1 MNPVT
6 NMINLLLDKF
16 NFMLETYFNY
26 LRVNQMVSKFILLI
40 LALSFSLLINGQ
52 QVKFEKDSLAWMN
65 LYTIADSMRYE
76 NLENKKELD
85 KFILYSEK
93 TVDKAKKVFGSR
105 SKPYVISL
113 LILNEGLLLAGKIS
127 EAEKINTEG
136 LELINVAI
144 PEEDEDYLETYSS
157 FIESSIKGILQ
168 KIVYYEQLTNIAEK
182 KHPGSWNGIATYL
195 TVKYIEGGF
204 LQKADSLLSK
214 IKNLASTLNER
225 LNWANTKA
233 LLLQEQENI
242 SSAIQC
248 LDTILSE
255 IESNDILQYN
265 RNSRI
270 YSIYKKR
277 AELSLSNYNYAA
289 AYSDWNTYLNYYK
302 QQYSNNEWI
311 KEQLDWPAIYQA
323 TNQRKYY
330 KSLYEKYKS
339 LTGNTIFE
347 QTDKLRYQASYYE
360 MSENSEVPDWLE
372 KEQLAHSKLL
382 LEMYDHM
389 FTDKNRIEFYLSI
402 GERQKARSVIL
413 KQLEEKQK
421 IFGNY
426 SPEYAE
432 WQSYLAYFF
441 AKAGDT
447 TAADSAYIEN
457 QQVYEKLYGDTSI
470 QKANIL
476 HFRGHLFYYKEPKKA
491 YGLFKEGFALL
502 KKNSTDSANF
512 NYRDRLVDLLELSYQ
527 LNDSA
532 AFFSH
537 AMQLLHLWKNKFTE
551 NVTRFVEEQ
560 QQWLIKHSKLGI
572 NGMRLEYLMPA
583 YKKWFLHNIEYTRN
597 LFEAFKTLY
606 SSSLLSELE
615 LLDEYYSGDLSK
627 IDWIRKKIWE
637 FNELK
642 KLLEKNPLLE
652 IADLDDE
659 LHNETTISLVNQFKN
674 NRDLQYYI
682 LDNAIA
688 EYKNQI
694 INLIKAEKQK
704 DTTSKN
710 KPSKQGTTLFWI
722 NYPDDTDSLRYGVFV
737 SSRNDSDLR
746 YIDVCSY
753 LQIDTLMSKYY
764 GNKNSRGII
773 VEDTIVTN
781 TKNINTELY
790 RLLWRKIAH
799 EIDSNSLVYNIPSGI
814 LNKISFNALQDENGR
829 FLIDKYL
836 LKQIL
841 IPDDADTMRSNGYL
855 WDYFTVYLYG
865 GADFNAGKPGTDDGN
880 LIRTGKLDGQPFTY
894 LPGTLKEVEGISDL
908 LKKDSTIN
916 VYAFVG
922 DNANE
927 SNFIKHPEPY
937 YHLSI
942 LHIATHGFY
951 LPPPQQNDLE
961 TELTDNPLARTG
973 FILSGANNHLKSD
986 LNKEGNGIITAYKIY
1001 QKQAMKF
1008 VKLVVL
1014 SACETALGDV
1024 NYTQGV
1030 LGLQRAFRIRGVE
1043 RLIISLWP
1051 VPDNET
1057 AELMTAFYSNLVN
1070 KEPFFNAFSKAQKA
1084 MKEKYKDP
1092 YKWAGFVYI
1101 GE

>member
-1 MNPVT
+1 
-6 NMINLLLDKF
+6 MI
-16 NFMLETYFNY
+16 
-26 LRVNQMVSKFILLI
+26 LRYILLI
-40 LALSFSLLINGQ
+40 LAISFSLLIKGQ
-52 QVKFEKDSLAWMN
+52 QRKFEKDSLEWVN
-65 LYTIADSMRYE
+65 LYTIADSLAYE
-76 NLENKKELD
+76 NLQSKKDLD

-105 SKPYVISL
+105 SKPYVKSL
-113 LILNEGLLLAGKIS
+113 LILNQGLLLAGKIS
-127 EAEKINTEG
+127 EAEKINTKG

-144 PEEDEDYLETYSS
+144 TEEDEDYLETYSS
-157 FIESSIKGILQ
+157 FIEYSFLKGTLQ
-168 KIVYYEQLTNIAEK
+168 KIVHYEQLTNIAEK
-182 KHPGSWNGIATYL
+182 KHPGSWNGIATDL
-195 TVKYIEGGF
+195 TVKYIEAGF

-214 IKNLASTLNER
+214 TKNIASTLNER
-225 LNWANTKA
+225 LNWANSKA
-233 LLLQEQENI
+233 LLLEKQENI
-242 SSAIQC
+242 SGAIQC

-255 IESNDILQYN
+255 IESNDILLYY
-265 RNSRI
+265 RDSRI
-270 YSIYKKR
+270 YRIYKER
-277 AELSLSNYNYAA
+277 AQLLLKNYNYAS
-289 AYSDWNTYLNYYK
+289 AYSDWNTYLNYYI
-302 QQYSNNEWI
+302 QQYSDNEWL
-311 KEQLDWPAIYQA
+311 KEQLEWPAMYQA

-330 KSLYEKYKS
+330 KSLFEKYKS

-347 QTDKLRYQASYYE
+347 QADKLTYQASYYE
-360 MSENSEVPDWLE
+360 MSENGEVPDWLE
-372 KEQLAHSKLL
+372 KEKITHSKLVM
-382 LEMYDHM
+382 EMYGHII
-389 FTDKNRIEFYLSI
+389 TDKDRIEFYLSI
-402 GERQKARSVIL
+402 GERQKARSVLL

-421 IFGNY
+421 QFGNY

-432 WQSYLAYFF
+432 WQSYLADFF

-447 TAADSAYIEN
+447 TAADSVYIET
-457 QQVYEKLYGDTSI
+457 QRVYEKLYGDTSI

-476 HFRGHLFYYKEPKKA
+476 HLRGHLFYKEPKKA

-502 KKNSTDSANF
+502 KKNSTDTANF

-527 LNDSA
+527 LSDSA
-532 AFFSH
+532 AFFNY
-537 AMQLLHLWKNKFTE
+537 AMQLLRLWKNKFNE
-551 NVTRFVEEQ
+551 NVTRFGEEQ
-560 QQWLIKHSKLGI
+560 QQWLIKDSKLGI
-572 NGMRLEYLMPA
+572 NGMMLEYLMPA
-583 YKKWFLHNIEYTRN
+583 YKKWFLHNKEYTKN

-615 LLDEYYSGDLSK
+615 LFKEFESGLSSK
-627 IDWIRKKIWE
+627 VDGRIMERLR
-637 FNELK
+637 ELK
-642 KLLEKNPLLE
+642 NLKKKLEENPLLE
-652 IADLDDE
+652 KDKMLENIYY
-659 LHNETTISLVNQFKN
+659 ETTLLLVKKLIE
-674 NRDLQYYI
+674 NREFQYYI
-682 LDNAIA
+682 LDNEIA
-688 EYKNQI
+688 SYKNQI
-694 INLIKAEKQK
+694 LNQIEVEKQK

-722 NYPDDTDSLRYGVFV
+722 NYPDDTDSLRYGVFIT
-737 SSRNDSDLR
+737 SQNDSNLR

-790 RLLWRKIAH
+790 RLLWRKIAL
-799 EIDSNSLVYNIPSGI
+799 EIDTSSLVYNIPSGI

-836 LKQIL
+836 LKQIVM
-841 IPDDADTMRSNGYL
+841 PDDADTMQSNGYL
-855 WDYFTVYLYG
+855 WNYFNVYLYG
-865 GADFNAGKPGTDDGN
+865 GADFNAGKPEKDDGN

-916 VYAFVG
+916 VYSFIG

-927 SNFIKHPEPY
+927 SNFMKHPESY

-961 TELTDNPLARTG
+961 TEITDNPLARTG

-986 LNKEGNGIITAYKIY
+986 LNKDGNGIITAYKIY

-1043 RLIISLWP
+1043 RMIISLWP

-1057 AELMTAFYSNLVN
+1057 AELMTAFYTNLVN
-1070 KEPFFNAFSKAQKA
+1070 KESFFNAFSKAQKA